1 MKRPVYI
8 REASAIG
15 PQPVFDTDRLERV
28 EAYTGHPLRSIVPAL
43 RRYVDPVR
51 GRRMEKVARIG
62 LGAALNALDRAGGA
76 LPEAIIVG
84 TGLGCMESTERFFV
98 PLLHNNEDVPNP
110 TAFIQSTHNNVA
122 GQIALAT
129 NCTGYNFTY
138 LHRGISFTSAL
149 LDGWMQVGLEGRGTV
164 LVGGAE
170 SITPDYYTV
179 QRRSGIWKQHDVPNL
194 EVLKATDGGAL
205 CGEGAAFF
213 VLGDGPGP
221 GPAVRVVDVD
231 ISFRGGPGSL
241 RDRVHAFLDR
251 HGLSA
256 DAIDLL
262 MIGRNG
268 DGPQDTAY
276 APVETDLPLATHAA
290 FKHLCGEFHTA
301 NAFGL
306 WLLWSGLRTGHLPG
320 EAVLHRGAR
329 SNMRWGLLVDHFQ
342 RKDHSLVLLERCGP
356 EHPDAQALPSGCA
369 DQLR

>member
-28 EAYTGHPLRSIVPAL
+28 AAYAGHPLKAVVPEL

-62 LGAALNALDRAGGA
+62 LASALNALDRAGGA
-76 LPEAIIVG
+76 APEAIIVG

-129 NCTGYNFTY
+129 RCTGYNFTY

-149 LDGWMQVGLEGRGTV
+149 LDGWVQVGLEGRGTV

-170 SITPDYYTV
+170 SITPDYYLV

-194 EVLKATDGGAL
+194 EVLRATDGGAL

-213 VLGDGPGP
+213 VLGDTPGP
-221 GPAVRVVDVD
+221 GSAVRVVDVD

-241 RDRVHAFLDR
+241 CDRVLAFLDR
-251 HGLSA
+251 NGLA
-256 DAIDLL
+256 AGDIDLL
-262 MIGRNG
+262 MVGRNG
-268 DGPQDTAY
+268 DGPQDAAY
-276 APVETDLPLATHAA
+276 KPVEEALPHAGHAA
-290 FKHLCGEFHTA
+290 FKHLCGEYFTA

-306 WLLWSGLRTGHLPG
+306 WLLWSGMRTGHLPP
-320 EAVLHRGAR
+320 EALLRERPAGPLR
-329 SNMRWGLLVDHFQ
+329 RGLLVDHFQ
-342 RKDHSLVLLERCGP
+342 RTDHSLVLLEVP
-356 EHPDAQALPSGCA
+356 AA
-369 DQLR
+369 

>member
-15 PQPVFDTDRLERV
+15 PQPVFDTDRLQQV
-28 EAYTGHPLRSIVPAL
+28 AAYTTHPLKAVVPEL

-51 GRRMEKVARIG
+51 GRRMEKVAKIG
-62 LGAALNALDRAGGA
+62 LGTALNALDRAGGA
-76 LPEAIIVG
+76 TPEAIIVG

-129 NCTGYNFTY
+129 RCTGYNYTY
-138 LHRGISFTSAL
+138 LHRGISFTTAL

-170 SITPDYYTV
+170 SITPDYYLV

-194 EVLKATDGGAL
+194 EVLRATDGGAL

-213 VLGDGPGP
+213 VLGDTPGP
-221 GPAVRVVDVD
+221 GTAVRVVDVD
-231 ISFRGGPGSL
+231 ISYRGGPEPL
-241 RDRVHAFLDR
+241 RDRVQAFLQRNGLTADR
-251 HGLSA
+251 
-256 DAIDLL
+256 IDLL
-262 MIGRNG
+262 MTGRNG
-268 DGPQDTAY
+268 DGTQDGAY
-276 APVETDLPLATHAA
+276 APVEADLPQATHAA
-290 FKHLCGEFHTA
+290 YKHLCVEFFTA

-306 WLLWSGLRTGHLPG
+306 WLLWSGLRTGHLPA
-320 EAVLHRGAR
+320 EAVLRTGSAAP
-329 SNMRWGLLVDHFQ
+329 RWGLLVDHFQ
-342 RKDHSLVLLERCGP
+342 RTDHSLVLLERIG
-356 EHPDAQALPSGCA
+356 S
-369 DQLR
+369 